1 MFSGATY
8 CLSIFVVGHLNSTRL
23 SSLFSEFLVCSHYH
37 MFSVL
42 ALTLKKTAEDD
53 KFLTMISGLWVIFL
67 KESFPCRNTLIGV
80 IGVS

>member
-1 MFSGATY
+1 
-8 CLSIFVVGHLNSTRL
+8 
-23 SSLFSEFLVCSHYH
+23 

-67 KESFPCRNTLIGV
+67 KEKFSLQKYLNRCYWRIMKLSGEFNG
-80 IGVS
+80 

>member
-1 MFSGATY
+1 
-8 CLSIFVVGHLNSTRL
+8 
-23 SSLFSEFLVCSHYH
+23 

-67 KESFPCRNTLIGV
+67 KEKFSLQKYLFNRCYWRIMKLSGEFNG
-80 IGVS
+80 